1 MTFSTILI
9 KFIISIIS
17 RNRLRTA
24 MNETTYNFLGVF
36 TPKLDE
42 LFDKELSSVYL
53 NSMNEHLQT
62 FYDDVLSELQTKENT
77 MSKRI
82 EGMHI

>member
-1 MTFSTILI
+1 MYINSNWSNDLMFC
-9 KFIISIIS
+9 F
-17 RNRLRTA
+17 RFRLRTA
-24 MNETTYNFLGVF
+24 MNATTQNFLEVF

-62 FYDDVLSELQTKENT
+62 FYNDVLSELEIKQDAMT
-77 MSKRI
+77 KRI
-82 EGMHI
+82 EGT